1 MSLRDSDLARDEQ
14 HALKGPKNDEK
25 WNLNFFFFLTE
36 GIHNFESCL
45 HKYDCFTE
53 IEKELD
59 DALRKGDFDDINQKV
74 TPKTLASC
82 KSNTLLKTFQ
92 VSLITLP

>member
-1 MSLRDSDLARDEQ
+1 M
-14 HALKGPKNDEK
+14 
-25 WNLNFFFFLTE
+25 FFYTE
-36 GIHNFESCL
+36 DVHTCESCL
-45 HKYDCFTE
+45 RKYDCFTE

-92 VSLITLP
+92 VSLKTLPQLLLTAHLTWGCFAIPIDLRDP

>member
-1 MSLRDSDLARDEQ
+1 MEFKL
-14 HALKGPKNDEK
+14 
-25 WNLNFFFFLTE
+25 FFFLTE
-36 GIHNFESCL
+36 DVHTCESCL
-45 HKYDCFTE
+45 RKYDCFTE

-92 VSLITLP
+92 VSLIT